1 MGVLSISF
9 LLFQIK
15 YCLTELAALMKKQ
28 VREKLG
34 RDLGSE
40 VPLSDLETR

>member
-1 MGVLSISF
+1 MFDSVSF
-9 LLFQIK
+9 FSFQVK
-15 YCLTELAALMKKQ
+15 YCLTELAVLMRKK

-40 VPLSDLETR
+40 VTASDLETR